1 MDSATSKLVVEEL
14 GVFPHGARL
23 VTFNP
28 DGDTII
34 LVTPDSEVQIHPFL
48 DEAAPTTQFPYLE
61 KDSYINK
68 LAISPDG
75 ETFAT
80 SSSTSLVRIQ
90 SFNPESRPQ
99 TLPQPSSAITS
110 LNFLTPELIAVTLA
124 DRNRLLLFE
133 KDGDDWSLHPWSQNP
148 ENIPIKI
155 GITVDK
161 CLGTFILN
169 NETSKVWMWGANWL
183 AWVEP
188 DGEKAAVTS
197 GDVEAVKGG
206 SGGMEVTREEYPH
219 WITFRY
225 REVLL
230 VDVLGS
236 TANSVELV
244 VVERPRHEMLESIVE
259 PRFYTHQFGT

>member
-1 MDSATSKLVVEEL
+1 VDSATSKLVVEEL

-23 VTFNP
+23 ATFNP
-28 DGDTII
+28 DSNTII

-48 DEAAPTTQFPYLE
+48 DETAPTTQFPSAE
-61 KDSYINK
+61 KSSYINK

-80 SSSTSLVRIQ
+80 SSSTSLVTIQ
-90 SFNPESRPQ
+90 SFNPEIRPQ

-133 KDGDDWSLHPWSQNP
+133 KEGDDWSLHPWSQNP
-148 ENIPIKI
+148 ENIPLKI

-169 NETSKVWMWGANWL
+169 NDTSKIWMWGANWL
-183 AWVEP
+183 AWVQP
-188 DGEKAAVTS
+188 DGEKTAVTS
-197 GDVEAVKGG
+197 RDVQAGKDGN
-206 SGGMEVTREEYPH
+206 GMEVTREEYPH

-236 TANSVELV
+236 TEDSVELV
-244 VVERPRHEMLESIVE
+244 VVERPRHEILESIAE
-259 PRFYTHQFGT
+259 PRFYTHQFGS